1 MSDNLMEN
9 IKNAATG
16 HPYSPAGIQ
25 PVVSVLKADAGYNQN
40 EATQFRECLQKCL
53 EERKAKGAEVLH
65 RVKHSYDTLYNR
77 FGIQPN
83 TVMLSSDCV
92 SAVIAECFH
101 EYQVIN
107 MKPDKLLGMDVMVV
121 TGNNIVKTCIV
132 DMEE

>member
-1 MSDNLMEN
+1 MSIDVGEGLR
-9 IKNAATG
+9 
-16 HPYSPAGIQ
+16 GIQ
-25 PVVSVLKADAGYNQN
+25 PVAEVFRADSAYNDPS
-40 EATQFRECLQKCL
+40 ATQFRECFQKCL

-121 TGNNIVKTCIV
+121 TGNDIVKTCIV

>member
-25 PVVSVLKADAGYNQN
+25 PVVGVLKADAGYNQN
-40 EATQFRECLQKCL
+40 EATQFR
-53 EERKAKGAEVLH
+53 
-65 RVKHSYDTLYNR
+65 
-77 FGIQPN
+77 
-83 TVMLSSDCV
+83 
-92 SAVIAECFH
+92 ECFH

-107 MKPDKLLGMDVMVV
+107 MKPDKLLGMDVVV
-121 TGNNIVKTCIV
+121 TTGNDIVKTCIV